1 VSENLIDA
9 ADTDA
14 LAAEYVLGTLD
25 PDERTAAQ
33 RLLAEDPAF
42 ATKVKVW
49 ERRLGELHLMVE
61 PVEPDPAIWQRIKA
75 KLPEPPPGSLIALP
89 EVVPEPELAPRPESG
104 PEPHGELALEP
115 EPQPSP
121 EAQPQFQPAPAAE
134 PKAEP
139 EAGSKSASA
148 AEPAFWPELERALLE
163 AQSAR
168 DAGQSPPK
176 EMEHTVLPPSE
187 PATGEAQA
195 VEAPSQ
201 AIEERP
207 EPIEAPGRS
216 TETVAL
222 QPSPDTSAPTK
233 PAPPEQAAPPLVR
246 PPERDEKTLR
256 VLRRRLA
263 RWRAFTLLMM
273 LAVLAVAALLALW
286 KFAPERVPAAL
297 QPAELLQRIGVRIET
312 APGTRPSGL
321 PEPQFEE

>member
-9 ADTDA
+9 ADTDT

-25 PDERTAAQ
+25 PDERTAAKQ
-33 RLLAEDPAF
+33 LLATDPAF
-42 ATKVKVW
+42 ETKVKVW

-75 KLPEPPPGSLIALP
+75 KLPEPPPGSVIALP
-89 EVVPEPELAPRPESG
+89 EVAPEPEPATQPEPS
-104 PEPHGELALEP
+104 PEPHGEPPVLP
-115 EPQPSP
+115 EPQPPP
-121 EAQPQFQPAPAAE
+121 EAEAEFQPPPVAE
-134 PKAEP
+134 PMAE
-139 EAGSKSASA
+139 SKSASR

-163 AQSAR
+163 AQSALA
-168 DAGQSPPK
+168 AGQSPPK
-176 EMEHTVLPPSE
+176 ETEHTVLPPSE
-187 PATGEAQA
+187 PAEGEAQA
-195 VEAPSQ
+195 VAAPSQ

-222 QPSPDTSAPTK
+222 RPTPDTDAPAT
-233 PAPPEQAAPPLVR
+233 PALPEEAAPSLVR

-256 VLRRRLA
+256 VLQRRLA
-263 RWRAFTLLMM
+263 RWRAFALLVM
-273 LAVLAVAALLALW
+273 LAVLAVAALPALW
-286 KFAPERVPAAL
+286 KFAPDRVPAAL

-312 APGTRPSGL
+312 APGSRPSAL